1 MVADNKRL
9 AGLSF
14 SGSQSPS
21 VKHGKLKRMEMSFV
35 PSSDASS
42 PFLRTSSKTFLL
54 SSAS

>member
-21 VKHGKLKRMEMSFV
+21 VKHGKLKRMEMCFV